1 MKKLLVTFYMLSAI
15 FLNVISPDYNE
26 IHKNNKDPYK
36 LIVSYMDP
44 GGTN

>member
-1 MKKLLVTFYMLSAI
+1 MKKLLVIFYMLSAI
-15 FLNVISPDYNE
+15 SLNVISPDYNE

-36 LIVSYMDP
+36 LMVSYMDP